1 MEPDQN
7 MQQNPMAMMPGP
19 GSLNDLKL
27 LVQQFEMFLPEDK
40 RNVIHNTI
48 AQIEA
53 TDGIQ
58 DEAQGQEILQHLM
71 QSLGLTELQK

>member
-1 MEPDQN
+1 MENQTG
-7 MQQNPMAMMPGP
+7 QQMMP

-40 RNVIHNTI
+40 RNVIYNTI

-53 TDGIQ
+53 AGGIH
-58 DEAQGQEILQHLM
+58 DEAQGQKILADLM
-71 QSLGLTELQK
+71 QSLGLGGLQK